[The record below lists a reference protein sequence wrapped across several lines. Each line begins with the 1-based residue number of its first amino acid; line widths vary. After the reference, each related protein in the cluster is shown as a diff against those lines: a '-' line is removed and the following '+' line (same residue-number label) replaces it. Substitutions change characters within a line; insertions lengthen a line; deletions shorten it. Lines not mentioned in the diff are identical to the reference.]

1 MAAYIVAHV
10 NVTDPETY
18 DRYRARVPAVVE
30 AYGGR
35 FLIRGADPEE
45 LEGTWDVPRMVVLEF
60 PDRAAAVPRSIAA
73 DRSAARGFYDSPEYQ
88 EIIGLRQQAS
98 EGRLAIFEGAP
109 GT

>member
-18 DRYRARVPAVVE
+18 DRYRARVPATVE

-45 LEGTWDVPRMVVLEF
+45 LEGTWDVPRLVVLEF
-60 PDRAAAVPRSIAA
+60 PDKAAAR
-73 DRSAARGFYDSPEYQ
+73 RFYDSPEYQ
-88 EIIGLRQQAS
+88 EIIGLRLQAS